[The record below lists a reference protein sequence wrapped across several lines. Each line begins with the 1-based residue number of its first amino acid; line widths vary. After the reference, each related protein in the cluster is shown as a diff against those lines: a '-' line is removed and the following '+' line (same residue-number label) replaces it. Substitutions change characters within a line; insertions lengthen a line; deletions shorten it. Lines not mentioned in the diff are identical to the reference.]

1 MDAIYTRRWPRHH
14 VHLPVF
20 IAANTEG
27 GNVRVPGLACELSR
41 GGMELYGGLNLQL
54 GEALDVEFQIA
65 GKIRV
70 GGVIRNR
77 SGFCFGV
84 EFRALLTEPE
94 LTEPGSTESELTE
107 SGLTESGLTESGQTE
122 PEATPDRL
130 ETIFWQRHEAY
141 MQQLQVEFEQ
151 SLQTMMEMRKCRM
164 AIERIADALNADA
177 SKKEL

>member
-1 MDAIYTRRWPRHH
+1 MDAFYTRRWPRHH

-94 LTEPGSTESELTE
+94 LTEPGSTEPGSTESELTE
-107 SGLTESGLTESGQTE
+107 SGLTE

>member
-84 EFRALLTEPE
+84 ELRGLLTRPTLTEPY
-94 LTEPGSTESELTE
+94 
-107 SGLTESGLTESGQTE
+107 
-122 PEATPDRL
+122 ATPDRL

-177 SKKEL
+177 SKKDLY